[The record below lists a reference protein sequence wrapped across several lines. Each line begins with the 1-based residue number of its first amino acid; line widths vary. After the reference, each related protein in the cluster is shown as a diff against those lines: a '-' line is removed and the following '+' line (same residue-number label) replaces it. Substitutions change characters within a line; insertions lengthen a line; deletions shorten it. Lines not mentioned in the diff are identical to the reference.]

1 MGENKIGPLCA
12 AGTGRGQGT
21 DPINALTLRVS
32 PGGTA
37 G

>member
-1 MGENKIGPLCA
+1 MGENEIGPLCA
-12 AGTGRGQGT
+12 AETGRGQGT

-32 PGGTA
+32 LGGTA